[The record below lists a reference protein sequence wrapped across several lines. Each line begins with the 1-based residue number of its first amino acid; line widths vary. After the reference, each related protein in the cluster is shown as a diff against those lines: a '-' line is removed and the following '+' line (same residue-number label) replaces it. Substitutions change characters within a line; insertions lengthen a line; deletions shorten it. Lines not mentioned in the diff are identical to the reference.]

1 MWIETNIVSLL
12 AGTDGN
18 PMCGAVKLFDSPSA
32 QPISLLGRSAGSDQT
47 EHAAVVLRRAATVQT
62 FIHREYVALCGL
74 TW

>member
-1 MWIETNIVSLL
+1 MWIATNIVSLL

-18 PMCGAVKLFDSPSA
+18 PMCGSVKLFDSLSA

-47 EHAAVVLRRAATVQT
+47 EHAAVLLRRAATVQT